1 MSDVIYAIEESDAKD
16 VMLYRSDASQWTDIK
31 KEKCLEYIRQRI
43 KLDWYNAIDRLIT
56 AFDEDYEEEQQS
68 NADVKAEEKY
78 QNRKDGYGC

>member
-16 VMLYRSDASQWTDIK
+16 VILYRSDASQWTEEK

-43 KLDWYNAIDRLIT
+43 KLDWYNAIDKLIT

-78 QNRKDGYGC
+78 QNRKDGCGC